1 LSAVTEDM
9 LRTYA
14 DSDGL
19 GLAAL
24 VRKGEVAPIELVETA
39 VVAIE
44 KINPQLNAV
53 ISKLYDMGRAAAKDV
68 DLNAPFAGVP
78 YLLKEL
84 RTKWK
89 DAPVTGSSS
98 YLRNVRADS
107 DTEVV
112 KRIKAAGFLLVG
124 KSNAPENG
132 WSLSTEPKLY
142 GATFNPWRKGITAG
156 GSSGGAA
163 SAVASGMVPIAEA
176 TDAAGSIRVP
186 ASCCGVVGLK
196 PTRGRLTASPAGD
209 VWHGCAYAFCN
220 TRTVRDTA
228 AYLDAVAGGLP
239 GDPYTPPIPEGSW
252 SELARREPKKLRIAF
267 SVAPPDEGPVDPHV
281 VTAVQRTVSALGKLG
296 HDVEQH
302 DLIFDA
308 PRAWETY
315 ARMGSVQTA
324 LFFDSMEPTV
334 GRPVTAHDVE
344 PVTWATISRGRSIP
358 ATRHLADVDSV
369 RQFGR
374 SIAADLAPY
383 DVFITPTLT
392 QKPRPLGYYD
402 MSETDLDRFNALWFD
417 AAFMFP
423 FNASGQPAISLPLH
437 WSPEGDP
444 IGVQLVGRFGDEATL
459 LSLSSV
465 LEKEMPW
472 RDRKPPICV

>member
-1 LSAVTEDM
+1 VTEDM

-44 KINPQLNAV
+44 RINPQLNAV

-84 RTKWK
+84 RTSWK

-239 GDPYTPPIPEGSW
+239 GDPYTPPIPDGSW

-315 ARMGSVQTA
+315 ARMGSVPTA
-324 LFFDSMEPTV
+324 LFLDSMEPTV

-374 SIAADLAPY
+374 SIAADLARY

>member
-1 LSAVTEDM
+1 MSAVTEDT

-14 DSDGL
+14 NSDGL

-24 VRKGEVAPIELVETA
+24 VRQGEVAPIEVVETA

-53 ISKLYDMGRAAAKDV
+53 ISKLYDMGRAAAKDA

-84 RTKWK
+84 RTRWK

-267 SVAPPDEGPVDPHV
+267 SVAPPDQGPVDPHV

-324 LFFDSMEPTV
+324 LFFDSMQPIV
-334 GRPVTAHDVE
+334 GRPVTANDVE

-374 SIAADLAPY
+374 SIAADLASY

-465 LEKEMPW
+465 LESEMPW
-472 RDRKPPICV
+472 RDRKPAICA

>member
-1 LSAVTEDM
+1 MSAVTGDM
-9 LRTYA
+9 VRAYA
-14 DSDGL
+14 GSDGL

-24 VRKGEVAPIELVETA
+24 VRKREVTPAELVETA
-39 VVAIE
+39 VATIE
-44 KINPQLNAV
+44 KLDPQLNAV
-53 ISKLYDMGRAAAKDV
+53 INKLYDMGRAAAKDV
-68 DLNAPFAGVP
+68 DPNAPFAGVP

-84 RTKWK
+84 RTRWK
-89 DAPVTGSSS
+89 DVPVTSSSS
-98 YLRNVRADS
+98 YLKNVRADS

-132 WSLSTEPKLY
+132 WSLSTEPTLY
-142 GATFNPWRKGITAG
+142 GATFNPWRKGITPG

-163 SAVASGMVPIAEA
+163 AAVASHMVPIAEA

-209 VWHGCAYAFCN
+209 VWHGCAFAFCN
-220 TRTVRDTA
+220 TRTVRDSA
-228 AYLDAVAGGLP
+228 AYLDAVAGALP
-239 GDPYTPPIPEGSW
+239 GDPYTPPVPDRSW
-252 SELARREPKKLRIAF
+252 SELAKREPKRLRIAF
-267 SVAPPDEGPVDPHV
+267 SIAPPDQGPVDPHV
-281 VTAVQRTVSALGKLG
+281 VTAVQRTVSVLQKLG

-302 DLIFDA
+302 DLAFDA
-308 PRAWETY
+308 PRAWEVYT
-315 ARMGSVQTA
+315 RMGSVQTA
-324 LFFDSMEPTV
+324 TFFDAMEPIV
-334 GRPVTAHDVE
+334 GRPVTANDVE

-374 SIAADLAPY
+374 SIAADLLPY

-402 MSETDLDRFNALWFD
+402 MSGTDLDRFNALWFD
-417 AAFMFP
+417 AVFMFP

-437 WSPEGDP
+437 LSPEGDP

-465 LEKEMPW
+465 LESEMPW
-472 RDRKPPICV
+472 RDRKPPICA

>member
-1 LSAVTEDM
+1 MSSITGDM
-9 LRTYA
+9 LRIYA

-19 GLAAL
+19 ALAAL
-24 VRKGEVAPIELVETA
+24 VQKGELSPTELVEIA
-39 VVAIE
+39 VIAIE
-44 KINPQLNAV
+44 KVNPQLNAV

-68 DLNAPFAGVP
+68 DRNAPFAGVP

-84 RTKWK
+84 RTRWK
-89 DAPVTGSSS
+89 GAPVTGASS
-98 YLRNVRADS
+98 YLRNVRADF

-112 KRIKAAGFLLVG
+112 KRLKAAGFLLAG

-132 WSLSTEPKLY
+132 WSLTTEPKLY
-142 GATFNPWRKGITAG
+142 GATLNPWRAGITAG

-196 PTRGRLTASPAGD
+196 PTRGRVTASPAGD
-209 VWHGCAYAFCN
+209 VWHGCAFALCN

-228 AYLDAVAGGLP
+228 AYLDVVAGSLP

-252 SELARREPKKLRIAF
+252 TELSKRESKKLRIAF
-267 SVAPPDEGPVDPHV
+267 SVAPPDQGPVDPEV
-281 VTAVQRTVSALGKLG
+281 VAAVQRTTSVLQRLG
-296 HDVEQH
+296 HDIEQH
-302 DLIFDA
+302 NLIFDA
-308 PRAWETY
+308 SRAWEIYT
-315 ARMGSVQTA
+315 RMGAVQAA
-324 LFFDSMEPTV
+324 LFFDSMEPVV
-334 GRPVTAHDVE
+334 GRPVTSDDVE
-344 PVTWATISRGRSIP
+344 PVTWATISRGRATS
-358 ATRHLADVDSV
+358 ATRHMADVDSV

-374 SIAADLAPY
+374 SIVSDLLPY
-383 DVFITPTLT
+383 DVFVTPTLT

-402 MSETDLDRFNALWFD
+402 MSETDLDRYNAIWSD
-417 AAFMFP
+417 GAFMLP
-423 FNASGQPAISLPLH
+423 FNMSGQPAISLPLH
-437 WSPEGDP
+437 WSPRGDP

-465 LEKEMPW
+465 LESEMPW
-472 RDRKPPICV
+472 RARKPPICV

>member
-1 LSAVTEDM
+1 MSAVTEDM

-142 GATFNPWRKGITAG
+142 GATFNPWRQGITAG

-209 VWHGCAYAFCN
+209 VWHGCAYAFSN

-324 LFFDSMEPTV
+324 LFFDSMEPIV

>member
-1 LSAVTEDM
+1 LSSVTEDM
-9 LRTYA
+9 LQAYA
-14 DSDGL
+14 QSDGL

-24 VRKGEVAPIELVETA
+24 VRKRELTPAELVETA
-39 VVAIE
+39 VATIE
-44 KINPQLNAV
+44 KLNPQLNAV
-53 ISKLYDMGRAAAKDV
+53 INKLYDMGRAAAKDV
-68 DLNAPFAGVP
+68 DPNAPFAGVP

-84 RTKWK
+84 RTRWK
-89 DAPVTGSSS
+89 DVPVTGSSS
-98 YLRNVRADS
+98 YLKDVRADS

-112 KRIKAAGFLLVG
+112 KRIKTAGFLLVG

-163 SAVASGMVPIAEA
+163 AAVASHMVPIAEA

-196 PTRGRLTASPAGD
+196 PTRGRLTSSPAGD
-209 VWHGCAYAFCN
+209 VWHGCAFAFCN
-220 TRTVRDTA
+220 TGTVRDSA

-239 GDPYTPPIPEGSW
+239 GDPYTPPTPNESW
-252 SELARREPKKLRIAF
+252 SELAKRELKKLKIGF
-267 SVAPPDEGPVDPHV
+267 SIAPPDHRPVDPHV
-281 VTAVQRTVSALGKLG
+281 VTAVQRAMSTLEKLG

-302 DLIFDA
+302 DLVFDA
-308 PRAWETY
+308 PRAWEIYT
-315 ARMGSVQTA
+315 RMGSVQTA
-324 LFFDSMEPTV
+324 AFYDAMEPIV
-334 GRPVTAHDVE
+334 GRPVTANDVE
-344 PVTWATISRGRSIP
+344 PVTWATISRGRSLP
-358 ATRHLADVDSV
+358 APRHLADVDFV

-374 SIAADLAPY
+374 SIVADLLPY

-392 QKPRPLGYYD
+392 QKPRHVGYYD

-417 AAFMFP
+417 AVFMFP

-437 WSPEGDP
+437 FSPEGDP

-465 LEKEMPW
+465 LESEMPW
-472 RDRKPPICV
+472 RDRKPPICA

>member
-1 LSAVTEDM
+1 VTEDM

-142 GATFNPWRKGITAG
+142 GATFNPWRQGITAG

-209 VWHGCAYAFCN
+209 VWHGCAYAFSN

-228 AYLDAVAGGLP
+228 TYLDAVAGGLP

-252 SELARREPKKLRIAF
+252 SELGRREPKKLRIAF
-267 SVAPPDEGPVDPHV
+267 SVA
-281 VTAVQRTVSALGKLG
+281 R
-296 HDVEQH
+296 
-302 DLIFDA
+302 
-308 PRAWETY
+308 
-315 ARMGSVQTA
+315 RM
-324 LFFDSMEPTV
+324 
-334 GRPVTAHDVE
+334 
-344 PVTWATISRGRSIP
+344 
-358 ATRHLADVDSV
+358 
-369 RQFGR
+369 
-374 SIAADLAPY
+374 
-383 DVFITPTLT
+383 
-392 QKPRPLGYYD
+392 
-402 MSETDLDRFNALWFD
+402 
-417 AAFMFP
+417 
-423 FNASGQPAISLPLH
+423 
-437 WSPEGDP
+437 
-444 IGVQLVGRFGDEATL
+444 
-459 LSLSSV
+459 
-465 LEKEMPW
+465 
-472 RDRKPPICV
+472 RDRLIRMSSPPFSGLCRP

>member
-1 LSAVTEDM
+1 MSAVTEDM

-142 GATFNPWRKGITAG
+142 GATFNPWRRGITPG

-163 SAVASGMVPIAEA
+163 AAVASRIVPLAEGRIDSSPGVLLRSRWAEA
-176 TDAAGSIRVP
+176 DARPADSQSGWRCLAWLRLCVLQYKDGAGHR
-186 ASCCGVVGLK
+186 
-196 PTRGRLTASPAGD
+196 RLS
-209 VWHGCAYAFCN
+209 
-220 TRTVRDTA
+220 
-228 AYLDAVAGGLP
+228 
-239 GDPYTPPIPEGSW
+239 
-252 SELARREPKKLRIAF
+252 
-267 SVAPPDEGPVDPHV
+267 
-281 VTAVQRTVSALGKLG
+281 
-296 HDVEQH
+296 
-302 DLIFDA
+302 
-308 PRAWETY
+308 
-315 ARMGSVQTA
+315 
-324 LFFDSMEPTV
+324 
-334 GRPVTAHDVE
+334 
-344 PVTWATISRGRSIP
+344 
-358 ATRHLADVDSV
+358 
-369 RQFGR
+369 
-374 SIAADLAPY
+374 
-383 DVFITPTLT
+383 
-392 QKPRPLGYYD
+392 
-402 MSETDLDRFNALWFD
+402 
-417 AAFMFP
+417 
-423 FNASGQPAISLPLH
+423 
-437 WSPEGDP
+437 
-444 IGVQLVGRFGDEATL
+444 
-459 LSLSSV
+459 
-465 LEKEMPW
+465 
-472 RDRKPPICV
+472 

>member
-1 LSAVTEDM
+1 M
-9 LRTYA
+9 LRAYA

-19 GLAAL
+19 GLAGL
-24 VRKGEVAPIELVETA
+24 VRKGELTPIELVETA
-39 VVAIE
+39 IATIE
-44 KINPQLNAV
+44 RLNPQLNAV
-53 ISKLYDMGRAAAKDV
+53 ISKLYDIGRAAAKNA
-68 DLNAPFAGVP
+68 DLKAPFAGVP

-84 RTKWK
+84 RTRWK
-89 DAPVTGSSS
+89 DAPVTGSSF
-98 YLRNVRADS
+98 YLKDVRADS

-112 KRIKAAGFLLVG
+112 KRIKAAGFCLVG

-142 GATFNPWRKGITAG
+142 GATHNPWRKGITPG

-163 SAVASGMVPIAEA
+163 TAVASHIVPIAEA

-196 PTRGRLTASPAGD
+196 PTRGRLTPSPAGD
-209 VWHGCAYAFCN
+209 VWHGCAFAFCN
-220 TRTVRDTA
+220 TRTVRDSA

-239 GDPYTPPIPEGSW
+239 GDPYTPPTPNEPW
-252 SELARREPKKLRIAF
+252 SELTKREPKKLKIGF
-267 SVAPPDEGPVDPHV
+267 SIAPPDHGPIDPHV
-281 VTAVQRTVSALGKLG
+281 VTAVQRTVSVLQKLG

-302 DLIFDA
+302 DLNFNA
-308 PRAWETY
+308 PRAWEIY

-324 LFFDSMEPTV
+324 LFFDSMEPIV
-334 GRPVTAHDVE
+334 GRPVTANDVE

-358 ATRHLADVDSV
+358 ATRHLADVDTV

-374 SIAADLAPY
+374 SVAADLLPY

-392 QKPRPLGYYD
+392 QKPRPVGYYD

-417 AAFMFP
+417 AVFMFP

-444 IGVQLVGRFGDEATL
+444 IGVQLVGRFGHEATV
-459 LSLSSV
+459 LSVSSV
-465 LEKEMPW
+465 LESEMPW
-472 RDRKPPICV
+472 RDRKPPVCA

>member
-1 LSAVTEDM
+1 M
-9 LRTYA
+9 
-14 DSDGL
+14 
-19 GLAAL
+19 
-24 VRKGEVAPIELVETA
+24 APIELVETA

-89 DAPVTGSSS
+89 DAPVTGSLS

-142 GATFNPWRKGITAG
+142 GATFNPWRQGITDG

-209 VWHGCAYAFCN
+209 VWHGC
-220 TRTVRDTA
+220 V
-228 AYLDAVAGGLP
+228 LP
-239 GDPYTPPIPEGSW
+239 SAIREPCGTPPPISTRSLEV
-252 SELARREPKKLRIAF
+252 F
-267 SVAPPDEGPVDPHV
+267 
-281 VTAVQRTVSALGKLG
+281 
-296 HDVEQH
+296 
-302 DLIFDA
+302 
-308 PRAWETY
+308 RA
-315 ARMGSVQTA
+315 
-324 LFFDSMEPTV
+324 
-334 GRPVTAHDVE
+334 
-344 PVTWATISRGRSIP
+344 I
-358 ATRHLADVDSV
+358 
-369 RQFGR
+369 
-374 SIAADLAPY
+374 
-383 DVFITPTLT
+383 PTLR
-392 QKPRPLGYYD
+392 QSR
-402 MSETDLDRFNALWFD
+402 TDPGPNSQD
-417 AAFMFP
+417 ASQR
-423 FNASGQPAISLPLH
+423 N
-437 WSPEGDP
+437 
-444 IGVQLVGRFGDEATL
+444 
-459 LSLSSV
+459 
-465 LEKEMPW
+465 
-472 RDRKPPICV
+472 